1 LGPDSLYT
9 SIMPNLLVEGIGD
22 AICRSKAIKI
32 YVCNVMTQPGETD
45 GYTASM
51 HVKAILDHAG
61 RHAIDYVIV
70 NSTPVPKEI
79 REQCAAKGSYPVKV
93 DEEALNAL
101 GVGLIKADLI
111 TTKDAIHHDPKKLA
125 SNVMRAIYG
134 IKAGLDD
141 LKKY

>member
-1 LGPDSLYT
+1 
-9 SIMPNLLVEGIGD
+9 
-22 AICRSKAIKI
+22 IKI

-70 NSTPVPKEI
+70 NSTPVPKDV
-79 REQCAAKGSYPVKV
+79 REMCAEKGSYPVKV

-111 TTKDAIHHDPKKLA
+111 TSKDAIHHDPKKLA
-125 SNVMRAIYG
+125 SSVMRAIYG